1 MGMLLGILLEE
12 VSVSGSTDGDVS
24 VRKCWSLLESCPQL
38 WVCEPPPTPPPPNIH
53 QLLKF
58 SSFGTNRVLVLNGRA
73 RSV

>member
-1 MGMLLGILLEE
+1 MEM
-12 VSVSGSTDGDVS
+12 SVSGNAGLFLSPVLNCGSVS
-24 VRKCWSLLESCPQL
+24 R
-38 WVCEPPPTPPPPNIH
+38 PPPPPPPNIH